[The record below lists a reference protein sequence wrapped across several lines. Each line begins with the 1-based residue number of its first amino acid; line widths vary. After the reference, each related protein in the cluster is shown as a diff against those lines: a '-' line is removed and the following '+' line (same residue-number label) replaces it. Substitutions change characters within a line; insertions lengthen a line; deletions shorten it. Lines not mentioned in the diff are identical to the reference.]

1 MLKLFLPMVLIP
13 FAGYVFNVLQLLDWI
28 LEYSKV
34 LLQLVYVFPSP
45 PDLEQQN
52 IAPYWRR

>member
-1 MLKLFLPMVLIP
+1 MVLIP